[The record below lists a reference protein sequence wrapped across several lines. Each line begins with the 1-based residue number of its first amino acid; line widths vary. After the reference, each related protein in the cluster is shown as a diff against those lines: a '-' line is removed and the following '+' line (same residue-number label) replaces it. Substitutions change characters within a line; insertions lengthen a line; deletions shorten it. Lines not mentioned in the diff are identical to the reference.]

1 MITSIEPQVS
11 DTGRYS
17 VTETCSVLGIHR
29 NSLRKYTDMGLIKCG
44 FRKLTARKFYA
55 GREILRF
62 WRSQPMSEKDKSLI
76 EQARKTSYIE
86 WYLISDLIEQAESRE
101 AKEMLHSI
109 QSSKYHTEEYYTG
122 IL

>member
-1 MITSIEPQVS
+1 
-11 DTGRYS
+11 
-17 VTETCSVLGIHR
+17 
-29 NSLRKYTDMGLIKCG
+29 
-44 FRKLTARKFYA
+44 
-55 GREILRF
+55 
-62 WRSQPMSEKDKSLI
+62 MSEKDKSLI

-122 IL
+122 VL